1 MSTTGNC
8 RRAVGQAAG
17 LVLMSASIALCASER
32 QSPQPFPFAVTKS
45 IAVPQHP
52 HGIAFSADGR
62 WLYLVSTA
70 GQALT
75 IIDTSTESVTKSFPL
90 TDSPIGI
97 ALLPGGTHVAISHF
111 DADRISRVNLSN
123 GKIDR
128 TITVGVK
135 PSLLVRTAAGNRA
148 FVSCEGANK
157 VFEID
162 LDRFAVVRSFDT
174 GPRPFP
180 PDITSDGRRLFVP
193 DYDSGEVTV
202 IDLKEGR
209 TVATVKVGSKPSG
222 GIVMPYDEDYA
233 VVNRGSNTISFIDL
247 TVNEARPGFADG
259 LDKEPFSMVTTRSG
273 RWGFVNNTASSNV
286 SVIDLDRYAPAGKVT
301 VGSQPIVMAVH
312 PSDRKLYVSCEGSHE
327 VAVVS
332 IP

>member
-1 MSTTGNC
+1 MS
-8 RRAVGQAAG
+8 RIRAFVIALG
-17 LVLMSASIALCASER
+17 LVFIAAPAGAGP
-32 QSPQPFPFAVTKS
+32 QSSLAQAFPFAVTKS
-45 IAVPQHP
+45 IAVPEHP

-70 GQALT
+70 GNALT
-75 IIDTSTESVTKSFPL
+75 IIDTTTETVTKKFPL

-97 ALLPGGTHVAISHF
+97 ALLPDGTHVAVSHF
-111 DADRISRVNLSN
+111 DADRISRVNLTN
-123 GKIDR
+123 GKVEQ
-128 TITVGVK
+128 TITVGPK
-135 PSLLVRTAAGNRA
+135 PSLLVRTAAGDRA
-148 FVSCEGANK
+148 YVSCEGANK

-162 LDRFAVVRSFDT
+162 LKQFAVIRSFAT

-209 TVATVKVGSKPSG
+209 TVATVKVGDKPSG

-247 TVNEARPGFADG
+247 AINEARPGFAKG
-259 LDKEPFSMVTTRSG
+259 LDKEPFSMVATKSG
-273 RWGFVNNTASSNV
+273 RWGFVNNTASANV
-286 SVIDLDRYAPAGKVT
+286 SVIDLDRYAPAGMVA